1 MKVNNY
7 EKGSILDPEVEINEV
22 SVTKGIVEEAMK
34 YARAELM
41 RLGIY
46 DDIDDFVYED
56 CNQVV
61 YYIQDDDYDYIDK
74 YAESAKKLSDL
85 CYSHES
91 CWNQRLPRTMTK
103 VTGHDYTITEWLTR
117 QISMMSESLRLYAR
131 YKRQRAKET
140 A

>member
-1 MKVNNY
+1 MKAINY

-85 CYSHES
+85 CYQHES
-91 CWNQRLPRTMTK
+91 C
-103 VTGHDYTITEWLTR
+103 
-117 QISMMSESLRLYAR
+117 
-131 YKRQRAKET
+131 
-140 A
+140 